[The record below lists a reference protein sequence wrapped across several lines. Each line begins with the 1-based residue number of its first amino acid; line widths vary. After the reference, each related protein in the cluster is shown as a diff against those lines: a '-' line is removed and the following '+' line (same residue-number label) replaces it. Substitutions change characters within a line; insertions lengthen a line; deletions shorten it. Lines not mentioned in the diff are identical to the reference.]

1 LYYRGLGTHQDL
13 GEAAKWFHKAAL
25 QGNANA
31 QLCLGAAYYAGG
43 GVQKDETEALA
54 WFMVSAT
61 AGNNQ
66 AATQRDALARDL
78 DTEQKQLA
86 QERSKK
92 IAQEIE
98 TWRSVLESDEKPKDA
113 PK

>member
-1 LYYRGLGTHQDL
+1 
-13 GEAAKWFHKAAL
+13 
-25 QGNANA
+25 
-31 QLCLGAAYYAGG
+31 
-43 GVQKDETEALA
+43 
-54 WFMVSAT
+54 MVSAS

-78 DTEQKQLA
+78 DAEQRQLA

-98 TWRSVLESDEKPKDA
+98 DWRSVLAGNAKTQDTQK
-113 PK
+113 

>member
-1 LYYRGLGTHQDL
+1 VSGRFSGSDGFRFLND
-13 GEAAKWFHKAAL
+13 
-25 QGNANA
+25 
-31 QLCLGAAYYAGG
+31 
-43 GVQKDETEALA
+43 EALA

-78 DTEQKQLA
+78 DTEQNQLA

-98 TWRSVLESDEKPKDA
+98 TWRSVLASDEKTQDA
-113 PK
+113 QK